1 MKKLDKNIGKVA
13 FITNKDSI
21 YFGEWGIIKNFD
33 GDYYYIAIAGGTD
46 SIPVFYRDEFRIP
59 NKSTQKIYLNMGMR
73 K

>member
-33 GDYYYIAIAGGTD
+33 GDYYYIAIANGID
-46 SIPVFYRDEFRIP
+46 SIPIFE
-59 NKSTQKIYLNMGMR
+59 R
-73 K
+73 KQYTVVRNWNN